1 MLHTR
6 IYKTVRSGGRFEN
19 LEGQVMQGFLMKE
32 LLFLLIRLTKWG
44 GGANVPLAPMVPP
57 TLQEMQFVMQR
68 YLQDFDFF
76 VVSLS

>member
-1 MLHTR
+1 
-6 IYKTVRSGGRFEN
+6 
-19 LEGQVMQGFLMKE
+19 MQGFLMEE

-44 GGANVPLAPMVPP
+44 GSGGTNVPLAPMVPP
-57 TLQEMQFVMQR
+57 ALQEMQFVMQI